1 MISAIPRRPYAPT
14 LRKLLINNLD
24 ITAIPRRYF
33 FEQCA
38 AYCSDESHKER
49 LLEFADPAHT
59 DEFYDYTSRPRRSI
73 LEILADFPT
82 VKFPWQIAMSVLPPL
97 RGRQFSISSGGN
109 WRKPKGF
116 DSSYSEV
123 QLTIA
128 LVKYRTVLRKVR
140 QGVCS
145 RYIASLKPGMNVMI
159 KLERGSWSSQ
169 NYGIKGS
176 TALDRML
183 AGGRPILMIAP
194 GTGVAPMR
202 ALAWQMR
209 LFMRKMTEKLKI
221 KDYVQPKAVLVFGNR
236 NREKDFLYRQEWG
249 SLNVEVWEAWSRM
262 SREKV
267 YVQDKIREHAAEVWQ
282 MLRPVARDALG
293 APLDAPAGT
302 TKRSLYSPDEE
313 EEAAPGE
320 GFVLVCG
327 SSGKMPIAVR
337 RALVDIFVKE
347 GQMDEEKAEH
357 LLRQMESTGR
367 YLQETW

>member
-1 MISAIPRRPYAPT
+1 
-14 LRKLLINNLD
+14 
-24 ITAIPRRYF
+24 
-33 FEQCA
+33 
-38 AYCSDESHKER
+38 
-49 LLEFADPAHT
+49 
-59 DEFYDYTSRPRRSI
+59 
-73 LEILADFPT
+73 
-82 VKFPWQIAMSVLPPL
+82 
-97 RGRQFSISSGGN
+97 
-109 WRKPKGF
+109 
-116 DSSYSEV
+116 
-123 QLTIA
+123 
-128 LVKYRTVLRKVR
+128 
-140 QGVCS
+140 
-145 RYIASLKPGMNVMI
+145 
-159 KLERGSWSSQ
+159 
-169 NYGIKGS
+169 
-176 TALDRML
+176 
-183 AGGRPILMIAP
+183 
-194 GTGVAPMR
+194 MR
-202 ALAWQMR
+202 ALAWQRR

-347 GQMDEEKAEH
+347 GEMDEEKAEQ